1 MTVENKK
8 FESIKELV
16 ESYLFDDQFQS
27 DFVYFNDKNIR
38 EYLEIKVS
46 ESLLRS
52 GDLFSGNFERKILR
66 EIKEKFLNLIEAL
79 NKENKKAS
87 ALTFK
92 AVNALKDLKKK
103 GVCEISA
110 NTRKSLSEGES
121 NELIDFISD
130 SEDCKLSA
138 GEAGEEEEE
147 NAALFNFKQ
156 EEISIK
162 EKRGYN
168 RNNGREIKSRQ
179 TAFAF

>member
-1 MTVENKK
+1 MTIDKIK
-8 FESIKELV
+8 FDSLKELI
-16 ESYLFDDQFQS
+16 ETYLFDDVFQS
-27 DFVYFNDKNIR
+27 DFVYFNDSAIR
-38 EYLEIKVS
+38 EYIEIKVS

-79 NKENKKAS
+79 HKENKKAS
-87 ALTFK
+87 SLTK
-92 AVNALKDLKKK
+92 RAVDSLRDLKKK
-103 GVCEISA
+103 GVMEISA
-110 NTRKSLSEGES
+110 NMKKNLSEGES
-121 NELIDFISD
+121 DELIDFISD

-147 NAALFNFKQ
+147 NAALFNFEQ

-168 RNNGREIKSRQ
+168 RNNEREIKSRQ